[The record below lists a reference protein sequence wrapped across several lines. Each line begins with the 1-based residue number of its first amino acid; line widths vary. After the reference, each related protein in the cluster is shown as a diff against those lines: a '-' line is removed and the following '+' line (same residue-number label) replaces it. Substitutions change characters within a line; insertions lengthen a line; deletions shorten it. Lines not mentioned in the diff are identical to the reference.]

1 MSKALV
7 LGAAALVFSAAGASA
22 QAVYPSHDGY
32 AATAPLYDYASP
44 ALAAPLGYG
53 PLVYAALVYAPTP
66 AFPAPLAAPGY
77 YTAHSVV
84 ASQPL
89 YDYAPGYWNR
99 SYWGRDYGF
108 EWR

>member
-1 MSKALV
+1 MSRALV
-7 LGAAALVFSAAGASA
+7 FGAAALVFSSGAAAAQSA
-22 QAVYPSHDGY
+22 YPSHDSY
-32 AATAPLYDYASP
+32 AAGP

-66 AFPAPLAAPGY
+66 AFPAPLAKPGY
-77 YTAHSVV
+77 YTVHSVV